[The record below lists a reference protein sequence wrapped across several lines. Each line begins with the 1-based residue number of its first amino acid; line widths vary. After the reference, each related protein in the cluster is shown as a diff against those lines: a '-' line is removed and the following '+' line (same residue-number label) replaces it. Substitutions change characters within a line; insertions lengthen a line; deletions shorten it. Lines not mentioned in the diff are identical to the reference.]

1 MLRLVGWSWD
11 FYGQFWIKSL
21 VNDGSSGSIICGRPE
36 PLRCLIDLCSQ
47 HTYAPKNFTLNQK
60 VTYLKKKIIGV
71 NCIKFS
77 LLQPKTQL
85 LTFILTILT
94 RTSSQDTWC
103 HIIVDNLGRT
113 HHYTLIL
120 WQELLTPTTPPQKKK
135 KNQPVESFLQTNK
148 QNKQKIAGFPDQFHT
163 LDVQAACLEKD
174 FRSSGVLFHGCPK
187 LLVDGWEIPRL
198 TTWLDVF
205 ETRTVNSG
213 IINYLRTG
221 DSQISNEPS
230 TVWLSG
236 FGHSL
241 HSQLVAACS
250 S

>member
-60 VTYLKKKIIGV
+60 VTYLKKKVIGV

-77 LLQPKTQL
+77 LLQPQTQL

-120 WQELLTPTTPPQKKK
+120 WQELLTPTTPPKKK
-135 KNQPVESFLQTNK
+135 TQKINLWNLSYRQTNK
-148 QNKQKIAGFPDQFHT
+148 TNEKLLGSRTNFTPLMSKPRASKRTSAPAGFFFMDAQNYW
-163 LDVQAACLEKD
+163 LMVEK
-174 FRSSGVLFHGCPK
+174 
-187 LLVDGWEIPRL
+187 
-198 TTWLDVF
+198 
-205 ETRTVNSG
+205 
-213 IINYLRTG
+213 
-221 DSQISNEPS
+221 SQ
-230 TVWLSG
+230 G
-236 FGHSL
+236 
-241 HSQLVAACS
+241 
-250 S
+250 